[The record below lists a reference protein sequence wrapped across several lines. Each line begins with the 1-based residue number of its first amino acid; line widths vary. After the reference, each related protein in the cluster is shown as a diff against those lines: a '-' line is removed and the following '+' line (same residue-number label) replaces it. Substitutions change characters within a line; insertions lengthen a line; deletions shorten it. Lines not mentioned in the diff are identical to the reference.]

1 MVAPLTN
8 LHDTDVHLG
17 LHQVYHLE
25 VRRFREQLEV
35 VLELLQWLAARHLL
49 DHLCM
54 GIGKR
59 VEEAVHVDYSS
70 DVEEVGELE
79 EVHDHSIVVV
89 RMGRDRYLL
98 VANGHPVF

>member
-1 MVAPLTN
+1 
-8 LHDTDVHLG
+8 
-17 LHQVYHLE
+17 
-25 VRRFREQLEV
+25 
-35 VLELLQWLAARHLL
+35 
-49 DHLCM
+49 M
-54 GIGKR
+54 GIGER
-59 VEEAVHVDYSS
+59 VEEAVHVDDSS